1 MFYDN
6 YIRLC
11 NSVNKTPSAVAVEMG
26 ISKTSVNRWKNG
38 SFPTDATMSRIA
50 NYFGVTIEELSKG
63 KLNERTAPSDGVSNG
78 KYVKKET
85 PTPENGSERVYTDAE
100 LTDAFM
106 RADEATRAAIRLLLK
121 LK

>member
-38 SFPTDATMSRIA
+38 SYPTDATMLRIA
-50 NYFGVTIEELSKG
+50 NYFKVTVDVLKSGEHFEQ
-63 KLNERTAPSDGVSNG
+63 
-78 KYVKKET
+78 KET
-85 PTPENGSERVYTDAE
+85 PTPENGSERAYEDIE
-100 LTDAFM
+100 LTEAFKQ
-106 RADEATRAAIRLLLK
+106 ADEATRAAIRLLLK

>member
-38 SFPTDATMSRIA
+38 SYPTDATMLRIA
-50 NYFGVTIEELSKG
+50 SYFGVTVEELSKG
-63 KLNERTAPSDGVSNG
+63 KIKENTALLDGESDG
-78 KYVKKET
+78 KQKET
-85 PTPENGSERVYTDAE
+85 PTPDNGSERKDLDDLIERIKQSDDQTIE
-100 LTDAFM
+100 M
-106 RADEATRAAIRLLLK
+106 IRRIVGY
-121 LK
+121 

>member
-38 SFPTDATMSRIA
+38 SYPTDATMLRIA
-50 NYFGVTIEELSKG
+50 SYFGVTVEELSKG
-63 KLNERTAPSDGVSNG
+63 KLKENTALLDGESDG
-78 KYVKKET
+78 KQKET
-85 PTPENGSERVYTDAE
+85 PTPDNGSERKDLDDLIERIKQSDDQTIE
-100 LTDAFM
+100 M
-106 RADEATRAAIRLLLK
+106 IRRIVGY
-121 LK
+121 

>member
-38 SFPTDATMSRIA
+38 SYPTDATMLKIA
-50 NYFGVTIEELSKG
+50 NYFGVTVEELAKG
-63 KLNERTAPSDGVSNG
+63 KTKENTALLDGE
-78 KYVKKET
+78 KQKET
-85 PTPENGSERVYTDAE
+85 PTPNNGSERKDLDGLIERIKQSDAQTIE
-100 LTDAFM
+100 M
-106 RADEATRAAIRLLLK
+106 IRRIVGY
-121 LK
+121 

>member
-11 NSVNKTPSAVAVEMG
+11 NSVNKTPSAVAIEMG

-38 SFPTDATMSRIA
+38 SYPTDATMLRIA
-50 NYFGVTIEELSKG
+50 KYFNVTVDVLKSGEHFEQ
-63 KLNERTAPSDGVSNG
+63 
-78 KYVKKET
+78 KKET
-85 PTPENGSERVYTDAE
+85 PTPENGSERAYTDAE
-100 LTDAFM
+100 LTEAFM
-106 RADEATRAAIRLLLK
+106 QADDATREAIRLLLK

>member
-11 NSVNKTPSAVAVEMG
+11 NSVNKTPSAVAMEMG

-38 SFPTDATMSRIA
+38 SYPTDATMLKIA
-50 NYFGVTIEELSKG
+50 NYFGITVEELSRG
-63 KLNERTAPSDGVSNG
+63 KITENTALLDGVG
-78 KYVKKET
+78 KEKT
-85 PTPENGSERVYTDAE
+85 PTPNNGSEREYSDQE
-100 LTDAFM
+100 LTEAFM
-106 RADEATRAAIRLLLK
+106 RADEATREAIRLLLK